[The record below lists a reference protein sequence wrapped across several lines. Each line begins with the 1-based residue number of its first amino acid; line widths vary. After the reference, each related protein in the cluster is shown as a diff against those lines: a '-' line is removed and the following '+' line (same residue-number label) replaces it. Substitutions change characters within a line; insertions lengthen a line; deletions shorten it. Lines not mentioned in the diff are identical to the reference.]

1 MLGIL
6 QGPDIVK
13 LIKLLRL
20 RWYGHITKLNSES
33 MPKKSDCRNGIRKRG
48 RLWKALTDEVGEV
61 VKILGI
67 RN

>member
-20 RWYGHITKLNSES
+20 KWYRHTIKMNSES
-33 MPKKSDCRNGIRKRG
+33 MPKTKVTAIM
-48 RLWKALTDEVGEV
+48 E
-61 VKILGI
+61 
-67 RN
+67 

>member
-20 RWYGHITKLNSES
+20 KWYGHITKMNSES
-33 MPKKSDCRNGIRKRG
+33 MSKKKVTPIM
-48 RLWKALTDEVGEV
+48 E
-61 VKILGI
+61 
-67 RN
+67 